1 MWLTIAFLVGEQ
13 WIDAISGLIAG
24 PAVFKLHVDADEA
37 HVAASGGNCLT
48 GPPFGTIPITGFGAY
63 LPIGPIEAPPAIAI
77 IVVRTGP
84 AETSFTNGSIGTGC
98 VLRLRTIL
106 RAVRCTWRIC
116 HRPISGGRGIARVHE
131 IRVDRG
137 VIGPGCR
144 SIVAA
149 GRKYEDAAEENKAA

>member
-1 MWLTIAFLVGEQ
+1 MWLAVAFFVGQ
-13 WIDAISGLIAG
+13 KGIDAIGGLVAG
-24 PAVFKLHVDADEA
+24 PAVFELHVDADEA
-37 HVAASGGNCLT
+37 HVAASGGNSLT
-48 GPPFGTIPITGFGAY
+48 GPPFGTISITGFGAD
-63 LPIGPIEAPPAIAI
+63 LPIGTIETPPAIAI

-84 AETSFTNGSIGTGC
+84 TETSFADSSIGNGC

-116 HRPISGGRGIARVHE
+116 HRRIDRGRGICRVHE
-131 IRVDRG
+131 IRVDSG
-137 VIGPGCR
+137 VIGPSCR